1 MEEYKITVDLTP
13 DAEDDLQA
21 IADGLKEVTG
31 KEHGKE
37 MLLRDMLSPGPWPF
51 PLEAAGGSLTYHGG
65 AGDKG
70 LNAGAI
76 LKAYRQRLD
85 DLKKTEAGRTIIRAG
100 VSCCDLIT
108 DMEDADDDLRTWE
121 HDGKIDGYGPDECPP
136 DSENIYCGYI
146 NNRTAAELKDRAAE
160 LRAAA
165 QYAENPA
172 AAVGWLD
179 DALEEGDA
187 HTPVVRS
194 WWGH

>member
-31 KEHGKE
+31 QEHRKE
-37 MLLRDMLSPGPWPF
+37 LLLSEMLSPCPWPF
-51 PLEAAGGSLTYHGG
+51 PLDRDPHGLTYRGG
-65 AGDKG
+65 AGDSG
-70 LNAGAI
+70 LNAGWI
-76 LKAYRQRLD
+76 IRKYRQRLD
-85 DLKKTEAGRTIIRAG
+85 DLKKTEDGRTIIRAG

-136 DSENIYCGYI
+136 DSENVYCGYI
-146 NNRTAAELKDRAAE
+146 NERTAAELKERAAE

-165 QYAENPA
+165 QYAETPA
-172 AAVGWLD
+172 AAVGRLD